1 MSTTAPNREQLI
13 GALTNGASIWCTP
26 QRYEVFASYAS
37 SGDAG
42 MITIVLQ
49 PEDGSETLRV
59 QANRDQR
66 DTYFPDGRQYRVVLI
81 EEGVL

>member
-13 GALTNGASIWCTP
+13 GALTNGASVWCTP
-26 QRYEVFASYAS
+26 QSYEVFVAYPSG
-37 SGDAG
+37 GDAA
-42 MITIVLQ
+42 MLTIVLQ

-66 DTYFPDGRQYRVVLI
+66 DTYFPDGRRYRVVLI
-81 EEGVL
+81 EEGVV